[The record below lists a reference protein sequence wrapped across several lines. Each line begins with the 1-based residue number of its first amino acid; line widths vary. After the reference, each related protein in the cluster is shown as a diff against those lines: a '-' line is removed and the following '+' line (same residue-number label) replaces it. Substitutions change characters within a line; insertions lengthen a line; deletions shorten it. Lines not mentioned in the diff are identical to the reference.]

1 MERDASLGAEARSAK
16 AAAERP
22 REAYDRRLADR
33 RRQIADFDRS
43 HLRLSNLRL
52 LIAAAGALVL
62 WLAFGRAALSP
73 WWALAVW
80 VVFGVVAVI
89 HAKLLERTERARRA
103 EGLYVH
109 ALDRLAGRWAGRGR
123 DGASF
128 GAGHPYARDL
138 DLFGRA
144 SLFEL
149 LDTARTEAGE
159 SMLAAW
165 LKDGAGADTVRA
177 RQAAVAELRPRLDLR
192 ERLAVTADEGEVSRT
207 GTLVSWAT
215 SPPIGIA
222 AVWRIVCAACAIVTI
237 VLVFLASFDVTTWTP
252 FIVWMLVESIVI
264 WRWKH
269 LLLRLKDTIGKPA
282 DDLKILAALAAH
294 VEPESFASPR
304 LAALHASLAGCARA
318 IAQLERLVSLLESS
332 THNLF
337 AMPITQA
344 LLVPQ
349 QLAMAIDRWHAA
361 YGPRVDDWLASIGEV
376 EALCALATYAYERP
390 GDPFPTIAD
399 AAVFDAVTLKHP
411 LLADDVAV
419 ANDVAIGGD
428 GPRAIVVSG
437 SNMSGKSTLL
447 RAVGV
452 NVVLALAG
460 APVRASRLTL
470 GRLAI
475 GATLRV
481 DDSLEEGH
489 SKFYS
494 EILRIRTIVDAS
506 KGPVPLLF
514 LLDEILHGTNSYD
527 RRIGAEAIVRALVEA
542 GAIGLVTTHD
552 LALTELPA
560 RFGSRAVNMH
570 FEDRLENG
578 RMVFDY
584 RMRPGVVEHS
594 NALALMRAI
603 GLDV

>member
-1 MERDASLGAEARSAK
+1 MERAAS
-16 AAAERP
+16 AERP
-22 REAYDRRLADR
+22 GEEYDRRLAKR
-33 RRQIADFDRS
+33 RRQIADLDRS

-52 LIAAAGALVL
+52 LIAAFGALVL
-62 WLAFGRAALSP
+62 WLAFARSALSP

-80 VVFGVVAVI
+80 VVFGAVAVV
-89 HAKLLERTERARRA
+89 HAKLLERTERVRRA
-103 EGLYVH
+103 ERLYVH
-109 ALDRLAGRWAGRGR
+109 ALDRLAGRWTGRGR
-123 DGASF
+123 DGAAF
-128 GAGHPYARDL
+128 AAGHPYARDL

-149 LDTARTEAGE
+149 LNAARTEAGE
-159 SMLAAW
+159 SMLAGW
-165 LKDGAGADTVRA
+165 LQNGSDAGTVRA
-177 RQAAVAELRPRLDLR
+177 RQAAVDELRPRLDLR
-192 ERLAVTADEGEVSRT
+192 EQLAVTAAEGEVSRT
-207 GTLVSWAT
+207 GTLAHWAT
-215 SPPIGIA
+215 SPAIGIA
-222 AVWRIVCAACAIVTI
+222 DMWRVVFAACAIVTV
-237 VLVFLASFDVTTWTP
+237 VLVLLAAYEITTWGP
-252 FIVWMLVESIVI
+252 FLVWIVVESIVI

-269 LLLRLKDTIGKPA
+269 LLLQLRETVGKPA
-282 DDLKILAALAAH
+282 DDLKILAALASH
-294 VEPESFASPR
+294 VEREAFASPR

-318 IAQLERLVSLLESS
+318 IAQLQRLVALLESS

-349 QLAMAIDRWHAA
+349 QLAMAIDRWHAT
-361 YGPRVDDWLASIGEV
+361 YGPQVDAWLASIGEV

-390 GDPFPTIAD
+390 GDPFPAIAD
-399 AAVFDAVTLKHP
+399 AVVFDAAALKHP
-411 LLADDVAV
+411 LLPDEVAV
-419 ANDVAIGGD
+419 ANDITIGGA

-460 APVRASRLTL
+460 APVRAARLTL

-494 EILRIRTIVDAS
+494 EILRLRTIVDAA

-560 RFGSRAVNMH
+560 RFDHRVVNMH